1 MARGETAS
9 LSPDAYFDA
18 GWFDRELE
26 TVFRSNWLYAG
37 TLCDFPSD
45 GAWVTVTY
53 GSRSWI
59 ILRSEEGFRCYRNVC
74 SHRHSRIL
82 SDVRGCGP
90 LRCAYHGWTYG
101 SNGVPTGLPGQRE
114 NFDLTPNE
122 RIALKLPQGR
132 AVAIGNFV
140 FFRDAADEDQPCTR
154 MGEDAVSLLRNLS
167 ETFSSPFEI
176 GEHLWRANWKTGVEN
191 TLEPYHATFVHAD
204 SLAQIID
211 LSYQT
216 QLETR
221 FTWHR
226 HELREASV
234 GWWSKMLGL
243 ANIEKSGNY
252 SDYWHFHIH
261 PNLCIG
267 LTHGSLLSIQ
277 SFEPVSAQSVR
288 LRFRLFLPS
297 DRHGQGSE
305 VMRTTLKRFLSEYS
319 ARILAEDR
327 EPVEAC
333 QAGIRNA
340 AGKALLGESE
350 ARIGSFQR
358 DLLSDIGLD
367 FINIP
372 KRQSTE
378 VEL

>member
-37 TLCDFPSD
+37 MLCDFPSD
-45 GAWVTVTY
+45 GNWVTVTY

-59 ILRSEEGFRCYRNVC
+59 ILRSEEGFRCFRNVC

-82 SDVRGCGP
+82 SDRSGCGP

-114 NFDLTPNE
+114 NFDLAPHE
-122 RIALKLPQGR
+122 RLALKLPEGR

-140 FFRDAADEDQPCTR
+140 FFRDASDEDQPRPR
-154 MGEDAVSLLRNLS
+154 MGDDAVSLLLNLS
-167 ETFSSPFEI
+167 ETFASPFEI
-176 GEHLWRANWKTGVEN
+176 GEHQWRANWKAGVEN

-211 LSYQT
+211 LRYHT

-221 FTWHR
+221 FNCHR

-243 ANIEKSGNY
+243 AGIEKPRNY

-267 LTHGSLLSIQ
+267 LTNGSLLSIQ
-277 SFEPVSAQSVR
+277 SFEPVSTESVC
-288 LRFRLFLPS
+288 LRFRLFLP
-297 DRHGQGSE
+297 DGPRGQGNE
-305 VMRTTLKRFLSEYS
+305 VMATTLKRFLSEYN
-319 ARILAEDR
+319 AQILAEDR

-333 QAGIRNA
+333 QVGIRDA

-358 DLLSDIGLD
+358 DLLADMGLGLVS
-367 FINIP
+367 INEA
-372 KRQSTE
+372 RSTE
-378 VEL
+378 VGR

>member
-1 MARGETAS
+1 MARGEKAP
-9 LSPDAYFDA
+9 LPPEAYYDA
-18 GWFDRELE
+18 GWFDSELQ

-37 TLCDFPSD
+37 TLGDFPSV

-59 ILRSEEGFRCYRNVC
+59 ILRSEEGFNCFRNVC

-82 SDVRGCGP
+82 PGGSGCGP
-90 LRCAYHGWTYG
+90 LRCGYHGWTYG
-101 SNGVPTGLPGQRE
+101 SNGIPTGLPGQRE
-114 NFDLTPNE
+114 NFDLTPDE
-122 RIALKLPQGR
+122 RFALKLPQGR
-132 AVAIGNFV
+132 AYAIGNFV
-140 FFRDAADEDQPCTR
+140 FFRDAADEDNPDSR
-154 MGEDAVSLLRNLS
+154 MGNDTVSLLLKLS

-176 GEHLWRANWKTGVEN
+176 GEHQWRANWKTGVEN
-191 TLEPYHATFVHAD
+191 TLEPYHAKFVHTD

-211 LSYQT
+211 LRYET
-216 QLETR
+216 KLETR
-221 FTWHR
+221 YTCHR

-243 ANIEKSGNY
+243 ARIDKSRNY

-267 LTHGSLLSIQ
+267 LTYGSLLSIQ
-277 SFEPVSAQSVR
+277 SFEPVSAHSVC
-288 LRFRLFLPS
+288 LRFRLFLPNGVQ
-297 DRHGQGSE
+297 GQGNE
-305 VMRTTLKRFLSEYS
+305 AIRTNLKRFLSEYN

-333 QAGIRNA
+333 QAGFRDAEGN
-340 AGKALLGESE
+340 ALLGESE

-358 DLLSDIGLD
+358 DLLVDMGL
-367 FINIP
+367 
-372 KRQSTE
+372 
-378 VEL
+378 VC

>member
-45 GAWVTVTY
+45 GASVTVTY

-132 AVAIGNFV
+132 AVSIGNFV

-176 GEHLWRANWKTGVEN
+176 GDHLLASQLEDGGGKHPRAIPRHVRPRRQSRSNHRSK
-191 TLEPYHATFVHAD
+191 LP
-204 SLAQIID
+204 
-211 LSYQT
+211 T

-221 FTWHR
+221 FTCHR

-234 GWWSKMLGL
+234 GWWSKMPGL

-267 LTHGSLLSIQ
+267 LNHGSLLSIQ

-305 VMRTTLKRFLSEYS
+305 VMRTTLKRFLSEYN

-333 QAGIRNA
+333 RAGIRNA
-340 AGKALLGESE
+340 AGKALLGSQKP
-350 ARIGSFQR
+350 GSDRFKEICYPT
-358 DLLSDIGLD
+358 LA
-367 FINIP
+367 
-372 KRQSTE
+372 
-378 VEL
+378 